1 MKTISLFRGCFFSAL
16 IFCFSSHVEA
26 KDWFFNLNI
35 KDGQIAQA
43 ERLMRVKKGDQIT
56 WRIQSDTK
64 GELHMHAYQ
73 IDLTVIPGVQKVHI
87 FKAFASGRFRIEWHP
102 EGDRARAIHHKDS
115 FALLEVF
122 PE

>member
-1 MKTISLFRGCFFSAL
+1 MKMIYLFRRCFFLAL
-16 IFCFSSHVEA
+16 IFCFSSNVEA
-26 KDWFFNLNI
+26 EDRFFNLNI
-35 KDGQIAQA
+35 KDGRIAQA

-56 WRIQSDTK
+56 WRVQSDTE

-73 IDLTVIPGVQKVHI
+73 IDLTVTPGVRKVHI
-87 FKAFASGRFRIEWHP
+87 FKAFASGRFRVEWHS
-102 EGDRARAIHHKDS
+102 EGEQGKGIHHKDS